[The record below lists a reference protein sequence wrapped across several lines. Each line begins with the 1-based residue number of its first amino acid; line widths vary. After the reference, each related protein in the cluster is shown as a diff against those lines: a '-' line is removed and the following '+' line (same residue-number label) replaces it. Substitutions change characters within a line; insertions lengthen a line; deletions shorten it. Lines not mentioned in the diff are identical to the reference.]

1 MRFQKVPQ
9 HRTQSFWT
17 PLRFVWIQ
25 NETKSFMFN
34 ATLVHPHWLAP
45 AAPRPAP
52 ALVLHLVC
60 TRVLMTNTIWPNL
73 RSHHNRHPHPHHLHI
88 IPRTPLTC
96 NTSCIIGWKINVPHK
111 PAYHGRNR
119 DLVMV
124 HRWLSDELSTHLVTS
139 KLSTDLHCQIVKCL
153 TTTFL

>member
-1 MRFQKVPQ
+1 MRYCSTGLKVSEHRCGLFEFRMIQKLHVQRHTRAP
-9 HRTQSFWT
+9 
-17 PLRFVWIQ
+17 
-25 NETKSFMFN
+25 
-34 ATLVHPHWLAP
+34 TLTSSLS